1 MTENQEFFK
10 SKTERKSQSVNKYFP
25 FKSFMTEAPIK

>member
-25 FKSFMTEAPIK
+25 FNSFVTEAPII